1 MLATSISL
9 LERAR
14 DGADQASWQRLVDL
28 YTPLLRCW
36 LQRRGVPDSDAD
48 DLLQEVFAVL
58 VRKLPDFHYDPGRGS
73 FRSWLRTILANVCQ
87 AFWRARYAHPPAA
100 GGSDALCRFQEL
112 ADPQSELSQ
121 LWNQEHDRHVA
132 QRLLQLVEGDFTPT
146 TWQAFR
152 RVVIDGV
159 RASQAAQELG
169 LSVNAVLIA
178 KSRVLRRLEKEG
190 RGLSN

>member
-1 MLATSISL
+1 MRKICS
-9 LERAR
+9 R
-14 DGADQASWQRLVDL
+14 
-28 YTPLLRCW
+28 RC
-36 LQRRGVPDSDAD
+36 S
-48 DLLQEVFAVL
+48 
-58 VRKLPDFHYDPGRGS
+58 
-73 FRSWLRTILANVCQ
+73 RSWCESCRNSITIPGA
-87 AFWRARYAHPPAA
+87 ARFGPGCERLSPTSVKPSGVRVTPIRRPPEAA
-100 GGSDALCRFQEL
+100 TPCADFKL

-159 RASQAAQELG
+159 RASQAARELG

-178 KSRVLRRLEKEG
+178 KRAAALEKEG
-190 RGLSN
+190 RGLIN

>member
-1 MLATSISL
+1 MQIS
-9 LERAR
+9 
-14 DGADQASWQRLVDL
+14 
-28 YTPLLRCW
+28 
-36 LQRRGVPDSDAD
+36 
-48 DLLQEVFAVL
+48 
-58 VRKLPDFHYDPGRGS
+58 
-73 FRSWLRTILANVCQ
+73 
-87 AFWRARYAHPPAA
+87 
-100 GGSDALCRFQEL
+100 EL

-178 KSRVLRRLEKEG
+178 KSRAAALEKEG
-190 RGLSN
+190 RGLIN

>member
-1 MLATSISL
+1 MQIS
-9 LERAR
+9 
-14 DGADQASWQRLVDL
+14 
-28 YTPLLRCW
+28 
-36 LQRRGVPDSDAD
+36 
-48 DLLQEVFAVL
+48 
-58 VRKLPDFHYDPGRGS
+58 
-73 FRSWLRTILANVCQ
+73 
-87 AFWRARYAHPPAA
+87 
-100 GGSDALCRFQEL
+100 EL

-178 KSRVLRRLEKEG
+178 KFACCGLEKEG
-190 RGLSN
+190 RGLIN